1 MYVVYYCKDKPK
13 KNKLD
18 KQGLKK
24 LKVLFFTMFA
34 AYLMGLNSLRYSNK
48 AVKCKNQEHTFIYKK
63 KGPPEIIS
71 FHWK

>member
-1 MYVVYYCKDKPK
+1 MYAVYYCKDKPK
-13 KNKLD
+13 TNKLD

-48 AVKCKNQEHTFIYKK
+48 AVKTLVM
-63 KGPPEIIS
+63 
-71 FHWK
+71 